1 MTQTGT
7 DGGYSL
13 SIAEG
18 DILFLTK
25 PAGYAPPVDRDSA
38 PLFHCVHDPDG
49 TPAEL
54 GLRFGGVAP
63 TGPLPAAIDFPFDR
77 VMSVRGTEV
86 AMRYKAASLPADHQ
100 MRITVAPV
108 FEHTSLGPAAPQ
120 NSNEA
125 PIPRDRLAA
134 KELVVNLFDGGPN
147 SKVWFRFDDCPAV
160 AIARSVRV
168 DTLVAKLSLRIKDHS
183 VFWTPPRDSTHI
195 WAAPLPRDLAPGVR
209 RITIRAVD
217 EYGQEHEGAKLIEVA
232 P

>member
-7 DGGYSL
+7 DGGFSL

-86 AMRYKAASLPADHQ
+86 TMRYKAASLPPDHQ

-108 FEHTSLGPAAPQ
+108 FEHPSLGPAAPQ
-120 NSNEA
+120 NTNEA
-125 PIPRDRLAA
+125 PIPRARLEAM
-134 KELVVNLFDGGPN
+134 ELVVNLFDGGPK
-147 SKVWFRFDDCPAV
+147 SKVWFAIDGGPAV
-160 AIARSVRV
+160 AMARSARV
-168 DTLVAKLSLRIKDHS
+168 DALVAKLSLRIKDRS
-183 VFWTPPRDSTHI
+183 VYWTPPRDSTHI
-195 WAAPLPRDLAPGVR
+195 RAAPLPRGLAPGVR
-209 RITIRAVD
+209 RIAIRAID
-217 EYGQEHEGAKLIEVA
+217 EYGQEHQASRLIEVA